1 MTDDQISVIGTGLT
15 GAPLSSYLAGSHHV
29 VAWDR
34 ERSNLEQLDGVE
46 VVLAESAA
54 AAVSGSRRV
63 IIDVFDDKAV
73 EEVCAGPDG
82 LLASI
87 APGALVADLSTT
99 SLETKFWLGEELAE
113 RGANLI
119 EAPFF
124 GSVTEISHG
133 RIWTAVGCDERLWPD
148 AKHFLE
154 VFSIPTRVG
163 DLGAATRFKLAT
175 NVLTFSMVQ
184 LIAEAIAL
192 ARALDFDPSIV
203 LDVIADGTG
212 VRSPIYQVKGRAMIA
227 GDFQPKATID
237 LARKDLRLIL
247 DAAAQRHLRL
257 PLTEAA
263 KHQFDEAADSGW
275 SRSDMARVYQLL
287 EPATDG

>member
-15 GAPLSSYLAGSHHV
+15 GAPLSIYLAGTHHV

-34 ERSNLEQLDGVE
+34 EQSNFEHLGGAG

-54 AAVSGSRRV
+54 AAVRGSRRV

-73 EEVCAGPDG
+73 EEACSTPDG
-82 LLASI
+82 LLVSI
-87 APGALVADLSTT
+87 EPGALVADLSTT
-99 SLETKFWLGEELAE
+99 SLKTKLWLGEKLAE
-113 RGANLI
+113 RDANLI

-124 GSVTEISHG
+124 GSVAEISHG
-133 RIWTAVGCDERLWPD
+133 GIWTVVGCDERLWPD
-148 AKHFLE
+148 AQHFLE
-154 VFSIPTRVG
+154 IFSIPTRVG

-192 ARALDFDPSIV
+192 ARALDFDPRIV
-203 LDVIADGTG
+203 LDVIAGGTG
-212 VRSPIYQVKGRAMIA
+212 VRSPIYQVKGQAMIA
-227 GDFQPKATID
+227 GDYEPKATID
-237 LARKDLRLIL
+237 LARKDLQLIL
-247 DAAAQRHLRL
+247 DAAAQHHLRL

-263 KHQFDEAADSGW
+263 KHQFDEAAASGW

-287 EPATDG
+287 EPPSDA